1 MKQHLGMDHI
11 IASLNKRNMS
21 DSSIEELL
29 LYAVPRHYAK
39 REILTSTAANDS
51 YFYLIEQGVTRSY
64 SIIDGHEVTSWFS
77 MEGDITFSSRS
88 FYGVQEGYDTET
100 VQVLEPSLIYAVP
113 IAWLEELYTR
123 NLEVANWSRC
133 LHQEAHI
140 GSVLRLISLLYHSAE
155 ERYVELLQKWPEL
168 FQRVNLGYIASYL
181 GISQVTLSQLRRR
194 VLI

>member
-1 MKQHLGMDHI
+1 MKQLSGMEHI
-11 IASLNKRNMS
+11 VASLKKRNMS

-29 LYAVPRHYAK
+29 LYATPHHYAK
-39 REILTSTAANDS
+39 REILTSTAANDPNF
-51 YFYLIEQGVTRSY
+51 YFIEQGVTRSY

-88 FYGVQEGYDTET
+88 FYGVREGYETET
-100 VQVLEPSLIYAVP
+100 VQVLEPSLIYALP

-140 GSVLRLISLLYHSAE
+140 GSVHRLISLLYHSAE

-194 VLI
+194 V

>member
-1 MKQHLGMDHI
+1 MKQLSGMEHI
-11 IASLNKRNMS
+11 VASLKKRNMS

-29 LYAVPRHYAK
+29 LYATPRHYAK
-39 REILTSTAANDS
+39 REILTSTAANDPNF
-51 YFYLIEQGVTRSY
+51 YFIEQGVTRSY

-88 FYGVQEGYDTET
+88 FYGVREGYETKT
-100 VQVLEPSLIYAVP
+100 VQILEPSLIYALP

-140 GSVLRLISLLYHSAE
+140 GSVCR
-155 ERYVELLQKWPEL
+155 
-168 FQRVNLGYIASYL
+168 
-181 GISQVTLSQLRRR
+181 
-194 VLI
+194 